1 MSAAPISNAACAA
14 PIWKAACAALGLLL
28 VSGAALA
35 QTAPGKPQAVPA
47 AKKAARVKTTHL
59 LHLTAVRVER
69 TGWTEQGAMG
79 VVRGAGRILAQ
90 CGVLLERVELV
101 SLAVPPVYMD
111 LATPVSGDLA
121 NNYRVAR
128 PAVYFVR
135 NTRRSPSF
143 EAEAFGRGNTK
154 TRPELTDT
162 VWITHTARD
171 PGIALAHELAHVLMD
186 SGEHSEEPGNLMRDE
201 TSASNTRLTA
211 AQCARL
217 RDTATA
223 NGLLKKAK

>member
-1 MSAAPISNAACAA
+1 MGAAPVSRAACSVLA
-14 PIWKAACAALGLLL
+14 LLL

-35 QTAPGKPQAVPA
+35 QIPPGKPQAAPA
-47 AKKAARVKTTHL
+47 AKRAARVKTTHL
-59 LHLTAVRVER
+59 LHLTAVRLER
-69 TGWTEQGAMG
+69 AGWTEQGAMV

-121 NNYRVAR
+121 NNFRVTK

-135 NTRRSPSF
+135 NTRRNPSF

-162 VWITHTARD
+162 VWITFTARD

-201 TSASNTRLTA
+201 TSARNTTLTP